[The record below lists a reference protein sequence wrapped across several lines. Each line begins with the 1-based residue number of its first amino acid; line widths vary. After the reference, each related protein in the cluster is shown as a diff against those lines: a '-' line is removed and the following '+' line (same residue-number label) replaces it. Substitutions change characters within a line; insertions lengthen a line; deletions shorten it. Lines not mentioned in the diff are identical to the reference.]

1 MTPDQLSL
9 FPAVR
14 SARLRLAASGPE
26 VLAEQLRIVRIPAP
40 TLDEDERA
48 RFLEHRLLE
57 IGLQDV
63 TRDEVGNVLGRLPR
77 PADPDAPPVLVAA
90 HLDTVFPREVPL
102 EPRRDGERIHAPGIA
117 DNARG
122 VAALVALARVMVETG
137 IRTGPPIWFAGTVGE
152 EGGGDLRGVKHL
164 FRDGAAFRE
173 SAGFISL
180 DGTGLRRIV
189 HRAIGARRVRVTAMG
204 PGGHSW
210 ADWGA
215 ANPIHA
221 LGGAIAALS
230 ELALTG
236 DARTTLTVA
245 RIGGGTSIN
254 VIPAEG
260 WIEVDLRSED
270 PEALARLGGEVERR
284 VLAAVA
290 EENGRRRA
298 DSLSLRAEIRVIGD
312 RPAGAVGR
320 EETLVRSAI
329 LATRAVGATP
339 ELSASSTD
347 ANVPIS
353 LGIPS
358 VTLGAGGESGGIH
371 TTGEWYLDRDST
383 RALERALLTL
393 LGLAEPLE

>member
-14 SARLRLAASGPE
+14 SARMRLAASGPE

-40 TLDEDERA
+40 TLDEEERA
-48 RFLEHRLLE
+48 RFLETRLLE
-57 IGLQDV
+57 IGLQEV
-63 TRDEVGNVLGRLPR
+63 ARDDVGNVLGRLPR
-77 PADPDAPPVLVAA
+77 PAEPDAAPVVVAA
-90 HLDTVFPREVPL
+90 HLDTVFPRDVAL
-102 EPRRDGERIHAPGIA
+102 EPRREGERIHAPGIA

-122 VAALVALARVMVETG
+122 LAALVALARVMVETG
-137 IRTGPPIWFAGTVGE
+137 IRTGPPVWFAGTVGE
-152 EGGGDLRGVKHL
+152 EGGGDLLGVKHL
-164 FRDGAAFRE
+164 FREGTGFRTA
-173 SAGFISL
+173 AGFISL

-221 LGGAIAALS
+221 LGGAIAALG

-270 PEALARLGGEVERR
+270 AEALARLGGEVERR

-312 RPAGAVGR
+312 RPAGAVAR

-371 TTGEWYLDRDST
+371 TLGEWYRDRDST

-393 LGLAEPLE
+393 LGLAEPRE